1 MIKRDTAKH
10 GMTRLKETI
19 IEALAG
25 GDVDVLVRR
34 PSKSRAQ
41 EKMYHALI
49 NEVAGQIRTYGNRYA
64 PEVWKALFIAQ
75 FAKERA
81 AMGQPLR
88 KQGATVPALDGSGE
102 LVTIR
107 PSTTGLSVSEAS
119 DFIEFIYATGVEI
132 GVNWGCS
139 AQQIM
144 NAVRDGQYEVE
155 L

>member
-19 IEALAG
+19 IDALAA

-41 EKMYHALI
+41 EKMYHALLG
-49 NEVAGQIRTYGNRYA
+49 EVAGQIR
-64 PEVWKALFIAQ
+64 
-75 FAKERA
+75 
-81 AMGQPLR
+81 
-88 KQGATVPALDGSGE
+88 
-102 LVTIR
+102 
-107 PSTTGLSVSEAS
+107 PSTKGLSVPEAS
-119 DFIEFIYATGVEI
+119 DFIEFIYATGIEI